1 MKFKVI
7 FEPSGEG
14 GYTVHVPSLPGCISE
29 GETIEEAMKNIQEA
43 IKLYL
48 ESADDE

>member
-1 MKFKVI
+1 MKLKVI
-7 FEPSGEG
+7 FEPNNEG
-14 GYTVHVPSLPGCISE
+14 GYTAHVPSLPDCISE

-48 ESADDE
+48 ESVDNE